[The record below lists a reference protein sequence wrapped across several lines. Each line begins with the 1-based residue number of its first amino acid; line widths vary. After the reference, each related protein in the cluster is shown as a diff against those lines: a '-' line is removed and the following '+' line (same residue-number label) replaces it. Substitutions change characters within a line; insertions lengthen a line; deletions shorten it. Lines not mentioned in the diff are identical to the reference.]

1 MMSTVIGAMVLV
13 ILSPLA
19 MLGMFADIDV
29 DWPLLGNI
37 GQTYGAVSAVLAA
50 AALAVLGVSVALQ
63 AKEMRHAREQAAR
76 STQFEL
82 MRMMVDDPVYR
93 EVVGWDS
100 REGLSSDE
108 LRRDVYINLL
118 LNWWRMRWEFKDM
131 PEHEVRAAAR
141 GDIFFGSAGRD
152 YWRRRGEQRLSFAKT
167 RRERRFEEMFAEE
180 YAAAM
185 AAGPEEPS
193 PARRT
198 NGRRVGIAVALG
210 AGAVAGM
217 ACHRLLHRSPTR

>member
-1 MMSTVIGAMVLV
+1 MVSSVIGAMVLV

-37 GQTYGAVSAVLAA
+37 GQTYGAVSAMLAA

-185 AAGPEEPS
+185 AAGPEEP
-193 PARRT
+193 PLERRR

-217 ACHRLLHRSPTR
+217 ACHRLLHRPRAR